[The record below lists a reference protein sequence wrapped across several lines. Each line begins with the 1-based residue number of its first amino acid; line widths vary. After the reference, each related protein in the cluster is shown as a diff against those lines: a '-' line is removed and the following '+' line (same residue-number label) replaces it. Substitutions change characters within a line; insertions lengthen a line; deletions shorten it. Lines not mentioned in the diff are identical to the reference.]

1 MTNLALD
8 CRQTRKEKLVEV
20 PSGSTDWKS
29 MRKENREF
37 SRIEV
42 SWPSTISTSWGSM
55 DGEIRNISLDGA
67 LVHCRGLPNLEETL
81 HLDIRLPDQQRL
93 SATAKIVRLDMGDYD
108 SDSLSYGLA
117 VRFLEL
123 CDDARRLLGSVICQC
138 PATSAEEENSA
149 DFSANF
155 HTQLEESNLIVET
168 LIRCFDEKGNF
179 DSELFLNQTDV
190 LKSHHE
196 RVFHLLL
203 KYLKKAENRK
213 SRVSL
218 INCIPAFYDRIDCA
232 RSIVSIPLTEFCHQS
247 DRIHYSDRNMLML
260 ATQLLRH
267 YRKEGGL
274 EIETTPEELL
284 LVRKGLRA
292 DTVELAKDTLAGLDN
307 QIRSKISIINR
318 LLIASLSRP
327 YPNNSNNFSLRF
339 IIALLREFNILL
351 SLIGGDHA
359 KIFIREQAFFLSNPN
374 SPIYKHPSNK
384 KHHDVILGLL
394 RISIKGYLRLL
405 DGNDGEYDH
414 LRALRRQIDILSLA
428 SEEARK
434 LLLRRLSG
442 LIETQLR

>member
-1 MTNLALD
+1 MTNLAID
-8 CRQTRKEKLVEV
+8 SRQTRKEKLVEL
-20 PSGSTDWKS
+20 PPGSNDWKG
-29 MRKENREF
+29 MRKENREL

-42 SWPSTISTSWGSM
+42 SWPSTISTSRGSI
-55 DGEIRNISLDGA
+55 DGEVRNVSIDGA
-67 LVHCRGLPNLEETL
+67 FLHCRELPNLEENL
-81 HLDIRLPDQQRL
+81 HLNIRLPDQQHL
-93 SATAKIVRLDMGDYD
+93 SATAKIVRLDMGDYTKD
-108 SDSLSYGLA
+108 RLSYGLA
-117 VRFLEL
+117 VRFVDL
-123 CDDARRLLGSVICQC
+123 CDDSRRLLESAICQC
-138 PATSAEEENSA
+138 PATNAEEDNPA

-168 LIRCFDEKGNF
+168 LLRCFDEKGNF
-179 DSELFLNQTDV
+179 DSELFLNQTDL

-203 KYLKKAENRK
+203 RYLKKAENRK

-218 INCIPAFYDRIDCA
+218 INSIPVFYDRIDCA
-232 RSIVSIPLTEFCHQS
+232 RSIVRIPLTEFCHQS
-247 DRIHYSDRNMLML
+247 SRIHYSDRNMLML

-267 YRKEGGL
+267 YRKEDGL

-284 LVRKGLRA
+284 LVRKGLRT
-292 DTVELAKDTLAGLDN
+292 DTVELAKETLAGLDN
-307 QIRSKISIINR
+307 QIRSKLSIINR
-318 LLIASLSRP
+318 YLIASLSQP
-327 YPNNSNNFSLRF
+327 YPNNTNNFSLRF
-339 IIALLREFNILL
+339 IISLLREFNILL

-384 KHHDVILGLL
+384 KHLDVILGLL
-394 RISIKGYLRLL
+394 RINIKGYLRLL
-405 DGNDGEYDH
+405 DGDDGEYDH
-414 LRALRRQIDILSLA
+414 LRSLRSRIDILSLA